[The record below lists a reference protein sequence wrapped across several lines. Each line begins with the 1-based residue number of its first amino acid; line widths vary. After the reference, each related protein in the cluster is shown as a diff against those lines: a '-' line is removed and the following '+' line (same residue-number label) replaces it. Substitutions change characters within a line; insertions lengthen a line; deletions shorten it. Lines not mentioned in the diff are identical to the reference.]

1 MTLGEKIRT
10 LRKEAGLSQETLAEQ
25 LGVSRQAVSKWEND
39 SGMPE
44 TEKLINM
51 AKLFDTS
58 LDALIAEDD
67 LAPQQPAD
75 DSLLPEP
82 TELETMEGY
91 LSFRNQRCQLIG
103 LAVLLLIASLG
114 LTYFFSTFVMILWM
128 FIDIVAIALLI
139 LVVTADNP
147 YQSLHSQ
154 QPSLAPDTLETLK
167 ARYAGEKKRLQA
179 ELFVGILC
187 IGIGLFLAPLLF
199 SVNRP
204 LLDDLALACGMVLT
218 GFGAA
223 LCIFSAGHIRAYR
236 HLLGDHLPIPKE

>member
-67 LAPQQPAD
+67 LTPQQPAD

-82 TELETMEGY
+82 IDGY

-114 LTYFFSTFVMILWM
+114 LTYFFSTLVMILWM

-154 QPSLAPDTLETLK
+154 QPSLEPETLETLK
-167 ARYAGEKKRLQA
+167 TRYAGEKKRLQA

-204 LLDDLALACGMVLT
+204 VLDDLALACGMVLT

-223 LCIFSAGHIRAYR
+223 LCIFSAGRIRAYR

>member
-10 LRKEAGLSQETLAEQ
+10 LRKEAGLSQESLAEQ

-39 SGMPE
+39 GGMPE

-58 LDALIAEDD
+58 LDALIAEDAP
-67 LAPQQPAD
+67 APQQPAGEVPASD
-75 DSLLPEP
+75 TS
-82 TELETMEGY
+82 ELATMEGY
-91 LSFRNQRCQLIG
+91 LSYRNQRCQRIG
-103 LAVLLLIASLG
+103 LSVLLLISSLG
-114 LTYFFSTFVMILWM
+114 LSYFFSTLVMILWM
-128 FIDIVAIALLI
+128 LIDIVAIALLI
-139 LVVTADNP
+139 LVVAADDP
-147 YQSLHSQ
+147 YKSLHSQ
-154 QPSLAPDTLETLK
+154 RPALALDTLETLK
-167 ARYAGEKKRLQA
+167 LRYASEKTRLQA

-199 SVNRP
+199 SVDQP

-223 LCIFSAGHIRAYR
+223 LCIFSAGRIRAYR
-236 HLLGDHLPIPKE
+236 HLLGEHLPTPKE